1 MTKMVTN
8 GREEINDP
16 NLSLRLAI
24 SETITMTNAVMRY
37 LYIR

>member
-16 NLSLRLAI
+16 NLSLRLAT
-24 SETITMTNAVMRY
+24 SETITITNAVMRY
-37 LYIR
+37 LDIR